1 MKSTLAPKPHTP
13 SVSRHAAMTPGRLTL
28 ILAVIGLLGLG
39 GGLACGSDGC
49 LSPLGEVDSLIAS
62 IRLPRTLGAWLTGAA
77 LGLAGAI
84 AQGLFRNPLADPYL
98 LGSASGAHLA
108 VTAALAASAALGIDR
123 IGLDGATALSGLSSL
138 LGTVGLSGAAFIGAL
153 VGTLLTVLLAGG
165 AKRPIAMLLA
175 GVVVGMLLG
184 AVSDLVSLFAPQA
197 LRARQA
203 FALGSTSLIDW
214 TGVALLLV
222 SVLVALSLSV
232 AHARVLDALSLGE
245 QTASSLG
252 MNVGSHRIMLIAALT
267 LATGVAVAQAGLIG
281 FVGLAA
287 PHVVRRVLPV
297 THRSLLL
304 GSSLCGG
311 ALLLWADV
319 VARSAWAP
327 RELPVGLITALL
339 GGSYLLVLLHRRTRN
354 VSLP

>member
-1 MKSTLAPKPHTP
+1 MNPTSAPGPHTP
-13 SVSRHAAMTPGRLTL
+13 SVSRYAAMTPVRLAL
-28 ILAVIGLLGLG
+28 ILAVMGLLGLG
-39 GGLACGSDGC
+39 AGLACGSDGC
-49 LSPLGEVDSLIAS
+49 LGTLGEVDSLIAS

-108 VTAALAASAALGIDR
+108 VTAALAAGAALGIDA
-123 IGLDGATALSGLSSL
+123 IGLGGATALTGLRSL
-138 LGTVGLSGAAFIGAL
+138 LGTVGLSGAAFVGAL
-153 VGTLLTVLLAGG
+153 VGTLLTLVLAGG

-214 TGVALLLV
+214 TGVVLLLV

-232 AHARVLDALSLGE
+232 VHARVLDALSLGE
-245 QTASSLG
+245 QTAGSLG
-252 MNVGSHRIMLIAALT
+252 MNVGRQRVVLIAALT

-287 PHVVRRVLPV
+287 PHVVRRVLPM
-297 THRSLLL
+297 THRALLL
-304 GSSLCGG
+304 TSSLCGG

-339 GGSYLLVLLHRRTRN
+339 GGTYLLMLIHRRTRRL
-354 VSLP
+354 SSP